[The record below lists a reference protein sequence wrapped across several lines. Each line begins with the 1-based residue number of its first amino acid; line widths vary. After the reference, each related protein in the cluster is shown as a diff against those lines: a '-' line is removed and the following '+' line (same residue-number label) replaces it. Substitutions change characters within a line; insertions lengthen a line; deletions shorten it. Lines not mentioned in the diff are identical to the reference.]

1 MGSAP
6 FVAAVARLGA
16 SRPEFPEWTRR
27 IAALPGPPGTP
38 AVNDEV
44 LTPAEPTVA
53 TEERL
58 SLVPAALRLEPA
70 ASEPRLLRRAYLIAA
85 GVVLLTVLGLVFVM
99 RGGATPAAPT
109 AAEAAP
115 LVTAVP
121 PGRSAYTVS
130 VSFTGAI
137 VARYD
142 MPIGVDS
149 EGGRIFAVLVE
160 AGDHVRAGQVL
171 ARLDT
176 SVLAP
181 QVASLRAALEQNRAE
196 AALAEAD
203 YRRAAAIAGSVGAL
217 SKEEVDKRHSQVAT
231 SAARVKA
238 AEAQLAEAEARLGR
252 TEIRAPADG
261 VVLTRNAEVG
271 QVVTPG
277 GTALFRLGRGGEVEM
292 RAQAAEQ
299 DLPRLQVGQTAEVHV
314 TGVATPFAGKVR
326 LLAAVI
332 DPQTRLGEVR
342 VTLPKDPN
350 LRPGAFARGDVKV
363 GSDVRPI
370 VPQTAL
376 LSDVRGNYVLIV
388 GPDNHVVRRNV
399 RFGGAQPAGIVI
411 AEGLDGSERVVTT
424 AGAFLREGEL
434 VRVAVAKDAA

>member
-1 MGSAP
+1 
-6 FVAAVARLGA
+6 
-16 SRPEFPEWTRR
+16 
-27 IAALPGPPGTP
+27 
-38 AVNDEV
+38 VNDEALPQAESSAV
-44 LTPAEPTVA
+44 TLDDDAPRVPPVPRPAPLAPEPG
-53 TEERL
+53 
-58 SLVPAALRLEPA
+58 
-70 ASEPRLLRRAYLIAA
+70 LLRRGYLIAA
-85 GVVLLTVLGLVFVM
+85 AIVVVVVVALVFVM
-99 RGGATPAAPT
+99 RGGAKPKVPT
-109 AAEAAP
+109 EAEAAP

-121 PGRSAYTVS
+121 PGRSPFTLT

-149 EGGRIFAVLVE
+149 EGGRITAVLVE
-160 AGDHVRAGQVL
+160 VGDHVRAGQVL

-176 SVLAP
+176 AVVAP
-181 QVASLRAALEQNRAE
+181 QVASLRATLEQYRAE

-203 YRRAAAIAGSVGAL
+203 YRRAAAIAGSLGAL

-261 VVLTRNAEVG
+261 IVLTRNAEAG
-271 QVVTPG
+271 QAVTPG
-277 GTALFRLGRGGEVEM
+277 GPALFRLARGGEVEM

-299 DLPRLQVGQTAEVHV
+299 DLPRLSVGQTAEVRV

-332 DPQTRLGEVR
+332 DPQSRLGEVR
-342 VTLPKDPN
+342 VSLPKDPN

-376 LSDVRGNYVLIV
+376 LSDARGSYVLIV
-388 GPDNHVVRRNV
+388 GPDGHVRRREV
-399 RFGGAQPAGIVI
+399 HVGGAQATGLVI
-411 AEGLDGSERVVTT
+411 ADGLDGSERVVTT
-424 AGAFLREGEL
+424 AAAFLHDGEL
-434 VRVAVAKDAA
+434 VRVAPARDVP